1 MPYQLVGVP
10 GTARIVPKG
19 VLTISPQSRI
29 PQHPGEVL
37 QERFLTPRGI
47 SHYDLAKSLH
57 ITEATIFNL
66 VNRRSTLTMGLAMRL
81 SRAFPLSAQEWIAIQ
96 REFDQANRQPV

>member
-1 MPYQLVGVP
+1 MP
-10 GTARIVPKG
+10 IFPKG
-19 VLTISPQSRI
+19 VLTISHPIRT

-57 ITEATIFNL
+57 VTEATISNL
-66 VNRRSTLTMGLAMRL
+66 VNRRSTLTMGLAVRL
-81 SRAFPLSAQEWIAIQ
+81 SRAFPLSAQEWIALQ
-96 REFDQANRQPV
+96 RTFDQADRQPA